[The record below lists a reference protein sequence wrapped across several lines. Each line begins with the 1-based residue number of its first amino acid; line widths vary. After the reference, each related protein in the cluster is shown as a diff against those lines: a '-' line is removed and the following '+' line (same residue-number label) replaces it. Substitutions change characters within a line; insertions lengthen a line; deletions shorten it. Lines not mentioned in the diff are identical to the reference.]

1 MIPEVWQ
8 EVIHFFITLIFT
20 LLFVPV
26 IPLVG
31 TYLDRK
37 ILGLMQD
44 RLGPTYVGPF
54 GSLQSVVDMV
64 KLLSKED
71 IKASA
76 TDNAVFT
83 LAPVVF
89 LAPVITAFVILPFSP
104 YMTVSALETGLIFYV
119 ALSSLDVIG
128 VFMAGW
134 GSNNKYALMGGLRSA
149 AQMISYE
156 LPLVLSLIPVIMLT
170 SVLGK
175 GGIGSISLSDI
186 IRAQMQPW
194 WLWFV
199 LIQPLGLLI
208 YYTCG
213 LAETN
218 RSPFDL
224 PEAESEL
231 VAGYLTEYSGL
242 RWAMFFL
249 GEYANMVIV
258 SVITTALFLG
268 GWSGPGANEG
278 FWVGLLGGLGGSI
291 VFNIIAVF
299 WFMVKLW
306 AVIFLFVWIRATLPR
321 LRADQLMRFAWLALI
336 PITLVNIL
344 ISGFILLIVPQLMG
358 TVTVLQVPAQV
369 WILGAVNWVMFFVY
383 VFLLGRLTG
392 VSVTGRTPRWMKQRL
407 LAQSKTQP
415 AQPAAQPAA
424 LAQGQK

>member
-1 MIPEVWQ
+1 MLSDVWK

-20 LLFVPV
+20 LVFVPV

-54 GSLQSVVDMV
+54 GMFQSLVDMV

-71 IKASA
+71 IKAAA
-76 TDNAVFT
+76 TDNIIFT
-83 LAPVVF
+83 LAPVIF
-89 LAPVITAFVILPFSP
+89 LAPVITTFVILPFSP
-104 YMTVSALETGLIFYV
+104 YMTVSALATGIILYV

-170 SVLGK
+170 SVVDKNGLGT
-175 GGIGSISLSDI
+175 ISLSEI
-186 IRAQMQPW
+186 ITAQMRPW

-218 RSPFDL
+218 RTPFDL

-249 GEYANMVIV
+249 GEYTNMVIV
-258 SVITTALFLG
+258 SVVTTALFLG
-268 GWSGPGANEG
+268 GWSGPGADQG
-278 FWVGLLGGLGGSI
+278 FWVGLLGDFWGAV
-291 VFNIIAVF
+291 VFNLFAVF

-306 AVIFLFVWIRATLPR
+306 TLILVFVWIRATLPR
-321 LRADQLMRFAWLALI
+321 LRADQLMRYAWLILM
-336 PITLVNIL
+336 PITLFNIL
-344 ISGFILLIVPQLMG
+344 LSGLVLLVIPELMG
-358 TVTVLQVPAQV
+358 GTVLVAQVPVNV
-369 WILGAVNWVMFFVY
+369 WILGAVNWVLFFAY
-383 VFLLGRLTG
+383 VFLLGRATG
-392 VSVTGRTPRWMKQRL
+392 VSVTGKMPRWLRWRVSAKARI
-407 LAQSKTQP
+407 
-415 AQPAAQPAA
+415 QPAAQPAA
-424 LAQGQK
+424 LVQAQK

>member
-1 MIPEVWQ
+1 MIPQFWQ

-20 LLFVPV
+20 LVFVPL
-26 IPLVG
+26 IPLIGV
-31 TYLDRK
+31 YLDRK
-37 ILGLMQD
+37 VLGLMQD
-44 RLGPTYVGPF
+44 RLGPTHTGPW
-54 GSLQSVVDMV
+54 GLLQTPVDMI

-76 TDNAVFT
+76 TDNIIFA
-83 LAPVVF
+83 
-89 LAPVITAFVILPFSP
+89 LAPVIFLAPIITTFVVLPFSP
-104 YMTVSALETGLIFYV
+104 YMTVSALETGVILYV

-156 LPLVLSLIPVIMLT
+156 LPLVLSLVPAIMLT
-170 SVLGK
+170 SVLDQK
-175 GGIGSISLSDI
+175 GIGSISLSEI
-186 IRAQMQPW
+186 TTAQMNPW

-268 GWSGPGANEG
+268 GWSGPGADQG
-278 FWVGLLGGLGGSI
+278 FWTGLLGDIGGGI

-306 AVIFLFVWIRATLPR
+306 TIIFIFVWVRATLPR
-321 LRADQLMRFAWLALI
+321 LRADQLMRFAWLVLM
-336 PITLVNIL
+336 PFTLFNIL
-344 ISGFILLIVPQLMG
+344 LSGFVLLMVPQLMG
-358 TVTVLQVPAQV
+358 STVYLLKVPV
-369 WILGAVNWVMFFVY
+369 SLWILGAINWVMFFIY
-383 VFLLGRLTG
+383 IFLLGRVTG
-392 VSVTGRTPRWMKQRL
+392 VSVTGKMPRWMRRRAI
-407 LAQSKTQP
+407 AQAK
-415 AQPAAQPAA
+415 AQHAAQPAA
-424 LAQGQK
+424 LVQAQK

>member
-1 MIPEVWQ
+1 
-8 EVIHFFITLIFT
+8 L
-20 LLFVPV
+20 
-26 IPLVG
+26 
-31 TYLDRK
+31 
-37 ILGLMQD
+37 
-44 RLGPTYVGPF
+44 
-54 GSLQSVVDMV
+54 
-64 KLLSKED
+64 
-71 IKASA
+71 
-76 TDNAVFT
+76 
-83 LAPVVF
+83 
-89 LAPVITAFVILPFSP
+89 
-104 YMTVSALETGLIFYV
+104 YV

-175 GGIGSISLSDI
+175 GGIGSISLGQI
-186 IRAQMQPW
+186 IQAQLNPW

-218 RSPFDL
+218 RTPFDL

-268 GWSGPGANEG
+268 GWSGPGADQG
-278 FWVGLLGGLGGSI
+278 FWVNQAHLGDFLGGV
-291 VFNIIAVF
+291 VFNVFAVF

-306 AVIFLFVWIRATLPR
+306 TVIFIFVWIRATLPR
-321 LRADQLMRFAWLALI
+321 LRADQLMRFAWLVLM
-336 PITLVNIL
+336 PITLANIL
-344 ISGFILLIVPQLMG
+344 ISGLVLLLVPDLIG
-358 TVTVLQVPAQV
+358 NVAIAQVPV
-369 WILGAVNWVMFFVY
+369 SFWILGGINWVLFFAY
-383 VFLLGRLTG
+383 IFLLGRATG
-392 VSVTGRTPRWMKQRL
+392 VSLTGKTPRWLRRRAV
-407 LAQSKTQP
+407 AQAK
-415 AQPAAQPAA
+415 AQTAAQPAA
-424 LAQGQK
+424 LAQAQK

>member
-1 MIPEVWQ
+1 MITDFWK
-8 EVIHFFITLIFT
+8 EVIHFFITLVFT
-20 LLFVPV
+20 LVFVPV

-54 GSLQSVVDMV
+54 GSLQSLVDMV

-76 TDNAVFT
+76 TDTIIFT
-83 LAPVVF
+83 LAPVIF
-89 LAPVITAFVILPFSP
+89 LAPIITTFVILPFSP
-104 YMTVSALETGLIFYV
+104 YMTVSALETGLILYV

-156 LPLVLSLIPVIMLT
+156 LPLVLSLVPVIMLT
-170 SVLGK
+170 SVVDKNGL
-175 GGIGSISLSDI
+175 GSISLSEI
-186 IRAQMQPW
+186 ITAQMRPW

-258 SVITTALFLG
+258 SVITVALFLG
-268 GWSGPGANEG
+268 GWSGPGADQG
-278 FWVGLLGGLGGSI
+278 LWVGLLGDFGGAV
-291 VFNIIAVF
+291 VFNLFAVF

-306 AVIFLFVWIRATLPR
+306 TMIFIFVWIRATLPR
-321 LRADQLMRFAWLALI
+321 LRADQLMRFAWLVLM
-336 PITLVNIL
+336 PITLANIL
-344 ISGFILLIVPQLMG
+344 ISGLVLLGAPELMG
-358 TVTVLQVPAQV
+358 GTMMLAQVPVNV
-369 WILGAVNWVMFFVY
+369 WILGAVNWLMFFVY
-383 VFLLGRLTG
+383 VFLLGRATG
-392 VSVTGRTPRWMKQRL
+392 VSVTGRTPRWMRRRAAARAK
-407 LAQSKTQP
+407 AQSAT
-415 AQPAAQPAA
+415 QPAA
-424 LAQGQK
+424 LAQAQK